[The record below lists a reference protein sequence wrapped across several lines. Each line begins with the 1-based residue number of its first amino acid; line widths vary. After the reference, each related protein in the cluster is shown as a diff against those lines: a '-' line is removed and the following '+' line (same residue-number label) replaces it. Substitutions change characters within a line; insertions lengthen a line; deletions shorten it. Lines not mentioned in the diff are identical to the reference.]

1 LALLRAEPVR
11 PAFLADFREAFLAG
25 RLADRLAAFLPDFLA
40 AFLAAGRLAA
50 FRAGF
55 RAVFLPDFFA
65 PDFFAPDFFAPDF
78 FALDFFADL
87 ARGRDRAGREESES
101 SSRSLEEVDA
111 EAPEDE
117 EAGGCSVG
125 SGSIHPEPD
134 QPISI

>member
-1 LALLRAEPVR
+1 MALLALLRAEPVR

-40 AFLAAGRLAA
+40 AFFAEGRLAA

-65 PDFFAPDFFAPDF
+65 PDFFALDLFAP
-78 FALDFFADL
+78 DFFADL

-101 SSRSLEEVDA
+101 SSRSLEEEATDA
-111 EAPEDE
+111 GEDE
-117 EAGGCSVG
+117 GAGGCSVG

>member
-1 LALLRAEPVR
+1 MAAFRAVPLLPV
-11 PAFLADFREAFLAG
+11 FLADFRAAFFAG
-25 RLADRLAAFLPDFLA
+25 RLADLLAAFLPDFLPAFFA
-40 AFLAAGRLAA
+40 AARLAA
-50 FRAGF
+50 FLAGF

-78 FALDFFADL
+78 FAPDFFADL

>member
-65 PDFFAPDFFAPDF
+65 PDFFAPDFFA
-78 FALDFFADL
+78 DL